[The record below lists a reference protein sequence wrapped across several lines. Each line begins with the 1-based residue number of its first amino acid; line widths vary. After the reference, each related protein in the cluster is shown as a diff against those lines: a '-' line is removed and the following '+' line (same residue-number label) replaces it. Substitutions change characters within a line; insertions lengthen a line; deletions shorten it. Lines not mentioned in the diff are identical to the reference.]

1 MEHRRIRT
9 CIETEFEVRGHRA
22 QGKIKNMS
30 EGGLFVS
37 TASIPEEGE
46 SVDLTFRVPGG
57 EETSVSGLVWWTTN
71 GGDDKR
77 HRTPGF
83 GLRLLDENDDLYRLF
98 VATRSSSDFRVR
110 KVNR

>member
-1 MEHRRIRT
+1 MEYRRIRT

-30 EGGLFVS
+30 EGGLFVG

-46 SVDLTFRVPGG
+46 SVDLTFRAPGG
-57 EETSVSGLVWWTTN
+57 REVRLSGLVWWTTK
-71 GGDDKR
+71 GGDGKG

-83 GLRLLDENDDLYRLF
+83 GLRLLDDSD
-98 VATRSSSDFRVR
+98 DFRSLLAR
-110 KVNR
+110 L